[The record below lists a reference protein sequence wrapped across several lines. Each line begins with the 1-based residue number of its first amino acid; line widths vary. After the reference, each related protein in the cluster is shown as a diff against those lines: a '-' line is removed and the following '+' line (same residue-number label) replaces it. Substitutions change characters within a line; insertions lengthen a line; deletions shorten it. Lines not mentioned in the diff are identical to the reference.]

1 MHRPL
6 CPTGADHLLVRDALA
21 DGGHFSGSAPAAR
34 VRNPAALVGAIDRE
48 DCSGAVGALLA
59 GYSPRTPANGT
70 EHGNRPPGGVVRQA
84 VPDLLRCS
92 GAGEKGVVVAGDFLR
107 VAIAG
112 RHGKSPTGVV
122 RAANRG
128 GLLCSVMAK
137 VELSARAP
145 SPGRLLPF
153 MSSWTRCGA
162 SSGLSVPFLVSVRGA
177 GSARAGLRR

>member
-1 MHRPL
+1 MHRPP
-6 CPTGADHLLVRDALA
+6 CPTGADHLLVCDALA
-21 DGGHFSGSAPAAR
+21 DGGHLSGNAPAAR
-34 VRNPAALVGAIDRE
+34 VRNPAALVGFGDPE
-48 DCSGAVGALLA
+48 NCSGAVGALLA
-59 GYSPRTPANGT
+59 GYAPRTPANGAQP
-70 EHGNRPPGGVVRQA
+70 GNRSPGGMVRQV

-137 VELSARAP
+137 VELSPHSLLKKP
-145 SPGRLLPF
+145 S
-153 MSSWTRCGA
+153 
-162 SSGLSVPFLVSVRGA
+162 
-177 GSARAGLRR
+177 